1 MTRGGA
7 EKGVENNSKKVI
19 IPCQKAEPLDSL
31 RNGMSHLAVLGFHDI
46 NESPIRSVQH

>member
-1 MTRGGA
+1 MARGGA
-7 EKGVENNSKKVI
+7 ERVENNYKKVI

-31 RNGMSHLAVLGFHDI
+31 RDGMSHLAVLGFHDI